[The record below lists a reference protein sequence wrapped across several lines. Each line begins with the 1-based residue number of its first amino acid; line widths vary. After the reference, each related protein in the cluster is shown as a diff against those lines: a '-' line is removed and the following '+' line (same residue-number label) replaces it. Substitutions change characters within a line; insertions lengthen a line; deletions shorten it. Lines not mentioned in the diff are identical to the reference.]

1 MTEGSR
7 RRVQRVRLS
16 QPLVGRVGTLQ
27 VILIDISLRGARI
40 EHASPLQ
47 KDTSTRI
54 IFPWGNQT
62 ITAECRVVRSRLERF
77 STGPDGLT
85 AYHSGLEFTHITRET
100 RAALKE
106 MLEHFISRALE
117 EQKLNARG
125 AIPPTVEN
133 MPIFRFGGQLTANPS
148 DVTHSHGGNSSL
160 PISRLARETGYICYS
175 LDNRQWRMKR
185 TNDPG
190 QPPVGFTISATEDV
204 SQAKLLCEA
213 YEKSDE
219 TGRKMIQLF
228 AQLSIAEGEGI
239 SPGRFEP

>member
-1 MTEGSR
+1 MIEGSR

-54 IFPWGNQT
+54 VFKWDDHT
-62 ITAECRVVRSRLERF
+62 IATECRVVRSRLERF

-85 AYHSGLEFTHITRET
+85 AYHSGLEFTNLTEENKAT
-100 RAALKE
+100 LKE
-106 MLEHFISRALE
+106 MLEYHISRALE

-125 AIPPTVEN
+125 AIPQTVEN

-148 DVTHSHGGNSSL
+148 DLAHAHGGGSSL
-160 PISRLARETGYICYS
+160 PLSRLARESGYICYS

-185 TNDPG
+185 TSDPG
-190 QPPVGFTISATEDV
+190 QPADGFTISATEDV
-204 SQAKLLCEA
+204 SQAKLLCDA
-213 YEKSDE
+213 YEMSDE

-228 AQLSIAEGEGI
+228 AQLSIMEGEGI

>member
-1 MTEGSR
+1 MIEGSR

-16 QPLVGRVGTLQ
+16 QPLLGRIGTLQ

-54 IFPWGNQT
+54 VFQWDDQT
-62 ITAECRVVRSRLERF
+62 ISAECRVVRSRLERF

-85 AYHSGLEFTHITRET
+85 AYHSGLEFTNLTDKT
-100 RAALKE
+100 NAALKE
-106 MLEHFISRALE
+106 MLEYFISRALE

-148 DVTHSHGGNSSL
+148 DVAHAHGGNSSL
-160 PISRLARETGYICYS
+160 PLSRLARETGYICYA
-175 LDNRQWRMKR
+175 LDNRNWRMKR
-185 TNDPG
+185 TNDPS

-204 SQAKLLCEA
+204 SQAKLLCDA

-219 TGRKMIQLF
+219 PGRKMIQLF
-228 AQLSIAEGEGI
+228 AQLSIMEGEGS

>member
-54 IFPWGNQT
+54 VFRWEDHT
-62 ITAECRVVRSRLERF
+62 ISAECRVVRSRLERF

-85 AYHSGLEFTHITRET
+85 AYHSGLEFTNLTDET
-100 RAALKE
+100 NAALKE
-106 MLEHFISRALE
+106 MLEYFISRALE

-148 DVTHSHGGNSSL
+148 DVTNAHGGNSSL
-160 PISRLARETGYICYS
+160 PLSRLARETGYICYS
-175 LDNRQWRMKR
+175 IDNRQWRMKR
-185 TNDPG
+185 TNDPS
-190 QPPVGFTISATEDV
+190 QPADGFTISATEDV
-204 SQAKLLCEA
+204 SQAKLLCDA
-213 YEKSDE
+213 YEKSDVP
-219 TGRKMIQLF
+219 GRKMIQLF
-228 AQLSIAEGEGI
+228 AQLSIMEGEGI